1 MELNT
6 LTNTISPYFTDEDLI
21 TQLNLQLPYEEQHTV
36 DFTQL
41 FHEIE
46 DNGDTLQLRFRG
58 TLYNIDKITGTVTEA
73 KQ

>member
-21 TQLNLQLPYEEQHTV
+21 TQLNTLLPYEEQHTV

-46 DNGDTLQLRFRG
+46 DNEDTLQLRFRNK
-58 TLYNIDKITGTVTEA
+58 LYNIDKITGTVTEA
-73 KQ
+73 